1 MVVSLDGYKELHERI
16 RGVKGSFEKAVET
29 FSLLRNLSKDFKNLT
44 TYFGYTLSHFNAG
57 NFLKTFFEVKRL
69 IKDITLDDFHINIYH
84 TSSHYYSNINE
95 KIKEKE
101 KVESELLK
109 LISLKP
115 ITKLASIRILDNLY
129 LKESLK
135 YLKTGRTPFP
145 CKALTSSVFIDSLG
159 NVYPCTIW
167 GIRLGSLRENN
178 YDLEKILASEKTRVL
193 KLKIRKLKCP
203 NCWTPCEAYQT
214 IMGNTLRLSKVLL

>member
-1 MVVSLDGYKELHERI
+1 
-16 RGVKGSFEKAVET
+16 
-29 FSLLRNLSKDFKNLT
+29 
-44 TYFGYTLSHFNAG
+44 
-57 NFLKTFFEVKRL
+57 
-69 IKDITLDDFHINIYH
+69 
-84 TSSHYYSNINE
+84 
-95 KIKEKE
+95 
-101 KVESELLK
+101 VESELLK